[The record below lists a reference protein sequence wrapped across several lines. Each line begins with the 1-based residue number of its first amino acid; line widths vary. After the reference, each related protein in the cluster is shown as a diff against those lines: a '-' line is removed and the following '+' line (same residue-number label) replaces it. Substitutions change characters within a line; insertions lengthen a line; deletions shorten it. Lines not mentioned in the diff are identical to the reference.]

1 VEEFSV
7 SNLIGI
13 ASSGAYV
20 TPRTSSILPSITNR
34 MLMDI
39 ARDKGI
45 PVEERPLP
53 WEELKSFREVGACGT
68 ATVVAPIQSIT
79 DGEVRYEFGVFDQLH
94 TLRDAL
100 QAVQHGEAEDKWGWM
115 VEVAC

>member
-1 VEEFSV
+1 M
-7 SNLIGI
+7 SNLLGI
-13 ASSGAYV
+13 SPSGTYV
-20 TPRTSSILPSITNR
+20 TPKTSSILPSITNH

-45 PVEERPLP
+45 AVEARPLL
-53 WEELKSFREVGACGT
+53 WEELKSFREIGACGT

-79 DGEVRYEFGVFDQLH
+79 DGETRYEFGEFEQLH
-94 TLRDAL
+94 MLRDAL
-100 QAVQHGEAEDKWGWM
+100 QAVQHGDAEDKWGWM